1 MRIKVH
7 EYINP
12 NRIFKW
18 YHNATYEQKQ
28 FIYEFVDNEKLWCES
43 LAREHDTKP
52 WVFKWSPVAGVGTD
66 IDVCEVTG
74 MNCMC
79 DEWELKQL

>member
-7 EYINP
+7 EDINP
-12 NRIFKW
+12 NRIFQW
-18 YHNATYEQKQ
+18 YWNATHEQKQ
-28 FIYEFVDNEKLWCES
+28 PIYEFINNEKLWCES
-43 LAREHDTKP
+43 LAREHNTEP
-52 WVFKWSPVAGVGTD
+52 CMFKWSPVAGVGTD

>member
-7 EYINP
+7 EHINP
-12 NRIFKW
+12 NRIFEW
-18 YHNATYEQKQ
+18 YYNATFEQKQ
-28 FIYEFVDNEKLWCES
+28 FIYEFVDNEKLWCEA

-52 WVFKWSPVAGVGTD
+52 WMFKWSPVVGVGTD